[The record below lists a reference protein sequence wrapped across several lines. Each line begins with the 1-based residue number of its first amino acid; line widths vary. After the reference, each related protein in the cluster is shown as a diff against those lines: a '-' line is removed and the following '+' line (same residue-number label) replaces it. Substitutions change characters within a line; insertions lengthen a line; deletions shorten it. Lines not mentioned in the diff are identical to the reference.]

1 MLQNINI
8 HKKNQREQE
17 CDKYV
22 SVTEMSPKDIGSRV
36 RMSSESIPGVE
47 TESET
52 GSETTHRVK
61 IELVT
66 GSEQT
71 PRVEMEST
79 PEVRN

>member
-22 SVTEMSPKDIGSRV
+22 SVTEMSPKDTGSRV
-36 RMSSESIPGVE
+36 RTSLEPIPGVE

-52 GSETTHRVK
+52 GSETTHRVE
-61 IELVT
+61 IGLMT

-71 PRVEMEST
+71 PRVEIEST
-79 PEVRN
+79 QEVWN